1 MNKTFLGILIGVL
14 LGAGGTWL
22 VLRQHGASA
31 PVTADAAAAKPAE
44 KEKENPLHLTPAKR
58 TAAGITLAKP
68 TETTITP
75 EAPAFG
81 RVLDATPLV
90 TLIAEAETA
99 RAASAASEK
108 ELERV
113 KKLFAAGGNASAQ
126 AVEMAEANAARDR
139 VAIASAQARLLAT
152 WGRDVAKNLT
162 AIAQALADGG
172 ALARLDVLTGE
183 AVGPAPKSARLSL
196 AGGGEMFEA
205 EVLGSAPMADPQ
217 VQGAS
222 FIVLLRGRALPAG
235 AALRGT
241 LPGVGEAAKGLV
253 VPRGA
258 IVYHQGSAWAF
269 VLGEEDTFER
279 KLVSLGRSGSDDSVV
294 VNQGLEAAEQVVTTG
309 AQQLLAAELQAGG
322 APAGD

>member
-14 LGAGGTWL
+14 LGAGVTWL
-22 VLRQHGASA
+22 VLRPHGGAEPA
-31 PVTADAAAAKPAE
+31 KTEAAAKPAE
-44 KEKENPLHLTPAKR
+44 KENPLHLNPAKR
-58 TAAGITLAKP
+58 AAAGITLVKP

-75 EAPAFG
+75 ETQAFG
-81 RVLDATPLV
+81 RVLDATTLV
-90 TLIAEAETA
+90 ALIAETETA

-126 AVEMAEANAARDR
+126 AVELAEANVARDR
-139 VAIASAQARLLAT
+139 VAVTSAQARLLTT
-152 WGRDVAKNLT
+152 WGREVARNSEAVAK
-162 AIAQALADGG
+162 ALADGG
-172 ALARLDVLTGE
+172 ALARLDVLPGE
-183 AVGPAPKSARLSL
+183 TVGLASKSARLSL
-196 AGGGEMFEA
+196 PGGGEAFEA
-205 EVLGSAPMADPQ
+205 EVLGSAPVADPQ

-222 FIVLLRGRALPAG
+222 FLVLVSGRTLPAG
-235 AALRGT
+235 AVLRAT
-241 LPGVGEAAKGLV
+241 LPGVGEPAKALV

-269 VLGEEDTFER
+269 VLGEEDMFER